1 MRSPHVVIHFERVRR
16 QSSDAWKGSLATP
29 QNNKF
34 IWLDF
39 VRGLSAIAVCASH
52 LRAALVV
59 DYTRL
64 AHATLFQR
72 AFYLATGLGHQ
83 AVMVFF
89 VLSGFFVGGSV
100 LRSGERFRPGNYAI
114 ARLSRLW
121 IVLVPALLLTA
132 VIDHFIARVAPG
144 VLAGSF
150 EPVWHS
156 GPVSAAGYSASP
168 LDFLANLVFLQTIVA
183 PVFGTNGP
191 LWSLANEFWY
201 YVLFPLCAMTL
212 GWALP
217 KPSGARIALRIVLGA
232 LALGLLWLLP
242 AGIVDAYP
250 IWLLG
255 LVAYFLAGRLATTG
269 RRIAL
274 AAGLAAFA
282 ASLAY
287 SKAVGLQDSLGVSSD
302 LVIGVAFCLLCVALA
317 NMPAPRNPH
326 SLFVRASRHMSAF
339 SYSLYLVHFP
349 LVAWIG
355 ASLYGANRMAPDIR
369 GLAQFAAWLLVL
381 LAAGVVFWW
390 LFERQTD
397 ALRHAVTRWVKRD
410 RVATGTLPTQT

>member
-1 MRSPHVVIHFERVRR
+1 
-16 QSSDAWKGSLATP
+16 LATP
-29 QNNKF
+29 QDTKF

-52 LRAALVV
+52 LRAALFV
-59 DYTRL
+59 DYSSL
-64 AHATLFQR
+64 VNATLFQK

-132 VIDHFIARVAPG
+132 IVDHLIAGVAPG
-144 VLAGSF
+144 VLAGGF
-150 EPVWHS
+150 EPIWHS
-156 GPVSAAGYSASP
+156 GPVSAAEYSASP
-168 LDFLANLVFLQTIVA
+168 LNFLANLAFLQTIVA

-201 YVLFPLCAMTL
+201 YVLFPLCAMAL

-217 KPSGARIALRIVLGA
+217 KPHGARVALRIVLGA

-242 AGIVDAYP
+242 TGIVAAYP

-255 LVAYFLAGRLATTG
+255 LVAYFLTGRLAATA
-269 RRIAL
+269 RRLAL

-287 SKAVGLQDSLGVSSD
+287 SKAVGLQDSLGISAD
-302 LVIGVAFCLLCVALA
+302 LMIGAAFCLLCVALA
-317 NMPAPRNPH
+317 NMPGPRDPH
-326 SLFVRASRHMSAF
+326 SLFVRTSRRMSAF

-355 ASLYGANRMAPDIR
+355 AGLYGAHRMAPGAV
-369 GLAQFAAWLLVL
+369 GLAHFAGWLLVL
-381 LAAGVVFWW
+381 LAAGIVFWW
-390 LFERQTD
+390 LFERRTD
-397 ALRHAVTRWVKRD
+397 LVRHTVTRWVKRNPK
-410 RVATGTLPTQT
+410 VTATLPKQT